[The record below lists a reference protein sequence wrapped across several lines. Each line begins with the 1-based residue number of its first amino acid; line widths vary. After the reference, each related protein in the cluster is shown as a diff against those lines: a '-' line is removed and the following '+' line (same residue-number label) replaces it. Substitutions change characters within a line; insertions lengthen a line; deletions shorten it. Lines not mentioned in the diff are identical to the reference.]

1 LKNSWKRF
9 IQKKKVTT
17 TTTRSDVIDLPCKNK
32 NVVSMN
38 PIRMRDNAMS
48 LDFGRRVSGY

>member
-9 IQKKKVTT
+9 IQKK
-17 TTTRSDVIDLPCKNK
+17 KNK